1 MIEGQQLSLFD
12 YDIQQEKPK
21 SEYPPIIEELDR
33 ELTLLFV
40 GTEIRDK
47 KYEVWSHVPNLG
59 KRYKMWVDVRN
70 KKDVMNID
78 FGRIVEKYKA
88 KELEVSISSTGCL
101 KDGYSHSLMI
111 STMWMTKNHKE
122 KTDAN

>member
-78 FGRIVEKYKA
+78 FGRIVEKYKR
-88 KELEVSISSTGCL
+88 KSLEVSISATGSFRIDCT
-101 KDGYSHSLMI
+101 HSLMI
-111 STMWMTKNHKE
+111 SSIWETKGHKE
-122 KTDAN
+122 P